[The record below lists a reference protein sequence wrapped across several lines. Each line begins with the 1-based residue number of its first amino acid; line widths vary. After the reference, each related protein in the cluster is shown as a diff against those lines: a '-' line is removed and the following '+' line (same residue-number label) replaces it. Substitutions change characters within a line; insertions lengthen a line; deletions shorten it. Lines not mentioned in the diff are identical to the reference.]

1 VAVLE
6 AGQTV
11 DRYEVREF
19 VGEGGM
25 AMVYRAKHRI
35 LGSDHALKV
44 MTNIHP

>member
-1 VAVLE
+1 VTVLE

-25 AMVYRAKHRI
+25 AMVYRA
-35 LGSDHALKV
+35 GTASSDPI
-44 MTNIHP
+44 TRSR

>member
-1 VAVLE
+1 MLE

-25 AMVYRAKHRI
+25 AMVYRARHRI
-35 LGSDHALKV
+35 PTPELNRYMAE
-44 MTNIHP
+44 